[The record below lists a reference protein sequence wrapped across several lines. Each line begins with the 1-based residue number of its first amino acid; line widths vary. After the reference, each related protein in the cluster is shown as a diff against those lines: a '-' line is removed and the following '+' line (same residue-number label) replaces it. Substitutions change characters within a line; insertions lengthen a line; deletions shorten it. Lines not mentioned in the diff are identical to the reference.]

1 MTFSFI
7 DILGNRISRRKI
19 WCDIFRRKM
28 LTPYSEDRS
37 ARMHTAARCN
47 ALQRTATHCNAL
59 ACNALQRT
67 AMHGNTLQHT
77 AIQCNMRQHTRQHES
92 TQTATHC
99 SQAFLN
105 RSSRMY
111 TAARCNALQH
121 TAAHCKLLQL
131 QGAATHTYIAARPY
145 ESCKNI

>member
-1 MTFSFI
+1 VTFSFI

-47 ALQRTATHCNAL
+47 ALQRTATHCNAP
-59 ACNALQRT
+59 QRT
-67 AMHGNTLQHT
+67 AIHCSILLYNATCVNTHG
-77 AIQCNMRQHTRQHES
+77 NMRQHTQQHAS
-92 TQTATHC
+92 THTATHC

-131 QGAATHTYIAARPY
+131 TATH
-145 ESCKNI
+145 CKALRLTPT